1 MKKRGF
7 PSKAIENLSPL
18 FYNKLDLGE
27 ETSTIK
33 ARCKG
38 VKWACISG
46 RSKLGR
52 NGEDQGRS
60 MPSARLLAALPLRA
74 VAYPLWVPPD
84 RFDLEVNRGR
94 IYFLEKMYFN
104 VKTI

>member
-7 PSKAIENLSPL
+7 PSKARRAIENLSPL

-60 MPSARLLAALPLRA
+60 MPSGTALGGFAA
-74 VAYPLWVPPD
+74 
-84 RFDLEVNRGR
+84 
-94 IYFLEKMYFN
+94 
-104 VKTI
+104 

>member
-1 MKKRGF
+1 
-7 PSKAIENLSPL
+7 
-18 FYNKLDLGE
+18 
-27 ETSTIK
+27 
-33 ARCKG
+33 
-38 VKWACISG
+38 
-46 RSKLGR
+46 
-52 NGEDQGRS
+52 
-60 MPSARLLAALPLRA
+60 MPSARLLAALRLRA